1 MIWRR
6 AGSLSRRPW
15 GRRGY
20 ATVPPAPYDVLFCG
34 SDAFACEAVAA
45 IAHRPDLY
53 RSLHVLT
60 PPDVQHAWGAK
71 RMRVSPVKQF
81 AILHNIPQTA
91 VPPEGIDAYEPPSL
105 LSLIHI

>member
-60 PPDVQHAWGAK
+60 PRMYSMPGA
-71 RMRVSPVKQF
+71 RNVCVYR
-81 AILHNIPQTA
+81 L
-91 VPPEGIDAYEPPSL
+91 
-105 LSLIHI
+105 